1 MTVGLENVSPGD
13 QSSIP
18 ERECIS
24 TNSARK
30 SMGGRGSSEGE
41 VCSERDC
48 LDRATISRNRMWKK
62 EGISLICDDSCLCGA
77 ARATDDHTKSKVWGS
92 IEGSFIVHGGEEE
105 EA

>member
-1 MTVGLENVSPGD
+1 MIVGLGNVSPGD

-30 SMGGRGSSEGE
+30 SIGGRGSSEGE

-62 EGISLICDDSCLCGA
+62 EGIFSYM
-77 ARATDDHTKSKVWGS
+77 R
-92 IEGSFIVHGGEEE
+92 
-105 EA
+105 